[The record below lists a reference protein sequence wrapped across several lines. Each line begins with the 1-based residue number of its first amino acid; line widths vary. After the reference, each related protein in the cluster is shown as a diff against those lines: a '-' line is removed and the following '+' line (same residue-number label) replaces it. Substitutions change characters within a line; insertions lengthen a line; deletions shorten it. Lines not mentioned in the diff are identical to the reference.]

1 MDHEGLNLVLILF
14 VDLALYIPGL
24 ANKVLHRAK
33 NAHSLRRSVSSL
45 YYRALWL
52 DDYLWLE
59 EGQTG

>member
-1 MDHEGLNLVLILF
+1 MDHEGLKLVLILF
-14 VDLALYIPGL
+14 VDLALYTTGL
-24 ANKVLHRAK
+24 ANIVLHTAQ
-33 NAHSLRRSVSSL
+33 NVHSLRRSVSSL